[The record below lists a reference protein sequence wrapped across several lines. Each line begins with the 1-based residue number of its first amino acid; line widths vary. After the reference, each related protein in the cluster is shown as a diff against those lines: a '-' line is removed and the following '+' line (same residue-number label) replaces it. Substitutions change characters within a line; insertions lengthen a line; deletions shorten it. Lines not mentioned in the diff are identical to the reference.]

1 MLGPRPR
8 GPPGRGGPCRVLQT
22 ALATSAPAVLTRLWH
37 PLPLAAALDADG
49 SRRGCVCDR
58 AIMIVGFGRDGR
70 GAGAAEPSAA
80 LHPSLHHRVRRDAT
94 SRCNRAG
101 RRAAQPTGTHRH
113 LVGRL
118 PANTPPCQ
126 FVQAQGP
133 IQAAQASHRPVCPP
147 GV

>member
-1 MLGPRPR
+1 MSRAAGSA
-8 GPPGRGGPCRVLQT
+8 GDVGAGRFDQ
-22 ALATSAPAVLTRLWH
+22 ALASP
-37 PLPLAAALDADG
+37 PSSSGLDADG
-49 SRRGCVCDR
+49 SRRGCVRDR

-70 GAGAAEPSAA
+70 AAGAAEPSAA
-80 LHPSLHHRVRRDAT
+80 LHPRLHHDVRRDAT
-94 SRCNRAG
+94 STCNCAG

-118 PANTPPCQ
+118 PANTSLCQ
-126 FVQAQGP
+126 SVHAQGP